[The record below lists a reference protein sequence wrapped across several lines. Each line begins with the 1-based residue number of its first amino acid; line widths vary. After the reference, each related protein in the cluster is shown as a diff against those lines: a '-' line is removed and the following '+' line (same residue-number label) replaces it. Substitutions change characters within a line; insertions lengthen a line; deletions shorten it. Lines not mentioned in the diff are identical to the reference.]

1 MQNIVWGYRGL
12 APYGLGLDEH
22 VLKAVWVNAR
32 GCGKIILIARVRHFR
47 MKKPPLVAWTLWKA
61 VKGILGRKRTHSERI
76 VKCAFSFFRIK
87 RFHRPIY
94 WPTPWASRRVL
105 STRSKAHVH
114 VSEGDMGKCALLVL
128 TNSCRLGSWDTKS
141 EKWALGKF
149 LALIPAIGFFSL
161 SSSSLIFTSAPC
173 SMLHIRDF
181 KYSLTSHP
189 WLSR

>member
-94 WPTPWASRRVL
+94 RPTPWASRRVL

-114 VSEGDMGKCALLVL
+114 ASEGDMGKCAYWVFDTSCLRLWPLVSKKK
-128 TNSCRLGSWDTKS
+128 NQVYPGSFFTRFHHWRWRIF
-141 EKWALGKF
+141 EAGNVLFHRF
-149 LALIPAIGFFSL
+149 LDEQFWGLA
-161 SSSSLIFTSAPC
+161 
-173 SMLHIRDF
+173 
-181 KYSLTSHP
+181 
-189 WLSR
+189 